1 MTDSDSD
8 NELDCRECNKD
19 LYCLGCMRNQV
30 DTLENEILIKKD
42 QWNDAI
48 STPIKDKK
56 IQTLRLDN
64 CDLGIKL
71 AKVEVLI
78 ISNIIEP
85 TLSGC
90 MFKKYLEKWEELM
103 LMYMEL
109 GSDGVQAGCW
119 EEGDYLEQC
128 ANAVSHR
135 QKIIERCEIGK
146 KRSREEWDDMMGS
159 KDWLG

>member
-30 DTLENEILIKKD
+30 DTLENEIDIKKD

-48 STPIKDKK
+48 SSPIEDKN
-56 IQTLRLDN
+56 IQKLQLDN
-64 CDLGIKL
+64 IDLGIKL

-90 MFKKYLEKWEELM
+90 MFKKYLEKSLKRI
-103 LMYMEL
+103 LIIL
-109 GSDGVQAGCW
+109 G
-119 EEGDYLEQC
+119 YFI
-128 ANAVSHR
+128 
-135 QKIIERCEIGK
+135 KILKMKVCITV
-146 KRSREEWDDMMGS
+146 M
-159 KDWLG
+159 